1 MSFFLNY
8 FVLFFVGTILSFV
21 SSENGQISGIDKNAF
36 RMSFGKRTPKT
47 NISSSDWSLIDRNS
61 FRMSFG
67 KRSSFNPSVGFNDDN
82 QQLFDK
88 KLKAQKTVN
97 IPMFFDLDKSVL
109 PYQIVRQIKQRRWI
123 SPYNL
128 LNNKR
133 LDRNLFN
140 IGFGKK

>member
-1 MSFFLNY
+1 MSFFFNY
-8 FVLFFVGTILSFV
+8 FVLFFAGTILSFV

-47 NISSSDWSLIDRNS
+47 NISPSDWSLIDRNS

-67 KRSSFNPSVGFNDDN
+67 KRSSFNDDE

-109 PYQIVRQIKQRRWI
+109 PYQIVRQMKQRRWI